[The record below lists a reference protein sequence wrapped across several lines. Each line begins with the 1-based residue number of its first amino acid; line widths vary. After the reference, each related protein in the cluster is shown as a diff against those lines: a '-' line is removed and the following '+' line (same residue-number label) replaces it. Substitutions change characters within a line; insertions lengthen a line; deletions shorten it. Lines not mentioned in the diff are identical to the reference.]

1 MKTQLT
7 NEICQLMKK
16 HLSTEQNELLKKTLL
31 QVFTTFSLPEK
42 STNVSTLDHQQNVEL
57 INLFIASK
65 KIEGCSDNTLKYYS
79 NTLIKMTETIQ
90 KNICQIDTNDLRFYL
105 SNYQNMR
112 NSSKTTLDNIRRIM
126 STFFAWLEDEDYMAS
141 YL

>member
-16 HLSTEQNELLKKTLL
+16 HLSPEQNELLKRTLF

-42 STNVSTLDHQQNVEL
+42 STHISTSDHRNTEL

-65 KIEGCSDNTLKYYS
+65 KIEGCSGNTLKYYS
-79 NTLIKMTETIQ
+79 NTLTKMLETIQ
-90 KNICQIDTNDLRFYL
+90 KNISVILKII
-105 SNYQNMR
+105 
-112 NSSKTTLDNIRRIM
+112 SSCCLICFSPFRSTICIGDEISKIIFVINTSRWNNI
-126 STFFAWLEDEDYMAS
+126 
-141 YL
+141 